1 MTGARVFIK
10 LCGFVHEDDVR
21 AARELDIDA
30 VGFVVASDARVP
42 LPLEEAA
49 RLATLLA
56 GTGIQSVAV
65 LGRATLAECER
76 AMALGFD
83 VLQVVDDG
91 ALPEGVL
98 GRPLLPVFFDADDVV
113 LRAHQRAHELA
124 LDGSSLGRC
133 LCLDGQ
139 RGQGGAPPSLE
150 RAKLLAERVP
160 LLFAGGLDPT
170 NVRGV
175 IQAVRPRAVDVSSG
189 ISTSPERK
197 DPALMAAFV
206 AQVRG
211 A

>member
-1 MTGARVFIK
+1 MSDARIFIK

-30 VGFVVASDARVP
+30 VGFVVAEDARVP
-42 LPLEEAA
+42 LSLEQAA
-49 RLATLLA
+49 RLAAPLA

-65 LGRATLAECER
+65 MGRATRAECER
-76 AMALGFD
+76 AAALGFD

-91 ALPEGVL
+91 ELPEGVL
-98 GRPLLPVFFDADDVV
+98 GRPILPVFLDADDVV
-113 LRAHQRAHELA
+113 LRAHRRAHELD
-124 LDGSSLGRC
+124 LDGSSLARC

-150 RAKLLAERVP
+150 RARLLAERVP
-160 LLFAGGLDPT
+160 LLLAGGLDPG

-175 IQAVRPRAVDVSSG
+175 VQTVQPRAVDVSSG
-189 ISTSPERK
+189 ISERPERK
-197 DPALMAAFV
+197 DPALMARFV